1 MKIILTRH
9 GHVEGIE
16 PERFRGRLDLAL
28 TELGRRQADA
38 TAKRI
43 AASWRPSAIY
53 TSPMSRCIMTGAAIG
68 ALVNLRPSPDGLLN
82 DFDYGEWLGHTLDE
96 VRTNWPRQL
105 AIWHHTPD
113 LAVVPKGESL
123 QAMSARVAAAL
134 HNYFERHAS
143 GVIVIVGHDS
153 INRVLLLQA
162 LDLPLSHYWRIKQDP
177 CAISE
182 LDFEDY
188 AFTVKTLNETWH
200 LRTSER
206 LGA

>member
-9 GHVEGIE
+9 GHVEGID

-43 AASWRPSAIY
+43 AASWQPSAIY
-53 TSPMSRCIMTGAAIG
+53 TSPMGRCIMTGAAIG

-82 DFDYGEWLGHTLDE
+82 DIDYGAWLGRTLEE
-96 VRTNWPRQL
+96 VRANWPRE
-105 AIWHHTPD
+105 
-113 LAVVPKGESL
+113 LAVWHGSPHLAAIPGGESL
-123 QAMSARVAAAL
+123 QAMMLRGTAAL
-134 HNYFERHAS
+134 RTHIERHPN
-143 GVIVIVGHDS
+143 GVVVIVGHDS
-153 INRVLLLQA
+153 INRVILLHA

-182 LDFEDY
+182 LDFEDGV
-188 AFTVKTLNETWH
+188 FTVSTLNETWH
-200 LRTSER
+200 LRATRPS
-206 LGA
+206 